1 MSPGLHFLVLRLGGL
16 IGVSP
21 SALLG
26 VTFIPRVYDF
36 RIVVETLITYT
47 LNGFS
52 WLIREKVFFL
62 FFGKK

>member
-1 MSPGLHFLVLRLGGL
+1 M
-16 IGVSP
+16 SP